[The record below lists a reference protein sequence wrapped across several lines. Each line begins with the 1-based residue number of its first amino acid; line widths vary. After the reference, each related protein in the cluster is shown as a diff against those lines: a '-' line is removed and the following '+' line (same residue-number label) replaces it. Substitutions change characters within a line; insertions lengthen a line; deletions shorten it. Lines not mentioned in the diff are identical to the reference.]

1 MSSPCFSVIKSIS
14 IITYTQATI
23 SITTLK
29 IIEIY
34 LLEKKIN
41 MIMAIILMVKVAYI
55 IIERV
60 LGVLLVNKATKAI
73 VQKRA
78 RAIIAIIKTD
88 SALQNELIV
97 ATIID
102 SKKVKVNR
110 RIQLIGTFLAGF
122 LKQTN
127 TMMMTMVIPKL
138 TKQNHIFLWSQD
150 SMSLYARTI
159 DQRRT
164 VNKV

>member
-14 IITYTQATI
+14 IITYTLATI

-88 SALQNELIV
+88 SAL
-97 ATIID
+97 
-102 SKKVKVNR
+102 
-110 RIQLIGTFLAGF
+110 
-122 LKQTN
+122 
-127 TMMMTMVIPKL
+127 
-138 TKQNHIFLWSQD
+138 
-150 SMSLYARTI
+150 
-159 DQRRT
+159 
-164 VNKV
+164 